1 MKHRPF
7 SELTKHW
14 PPERT
19 AKIEA
24 RVATALAELDRQE
37 RERTADE
44 KLSPGGYGEGSAS
57 VAGTGSLTTGGVSS
71 HHRRNAITPGRDPRQ
86 DRPPSRPSAATA
98 AS

>member
-24 RVATALAELDRQE
+24 RVDTALAELDRPLNALG
-37 RERTADE
+37 RRC
-44 KLSPGGYGEGSAS
+44 
-57 VAGTGSLTTGGVSS
+57 AG
-71 HHRRNAITPGRDPRQ
+71 
-86 DRPPSRPSAATA
+86 RPPGAVLTS
-98 AS
+98 